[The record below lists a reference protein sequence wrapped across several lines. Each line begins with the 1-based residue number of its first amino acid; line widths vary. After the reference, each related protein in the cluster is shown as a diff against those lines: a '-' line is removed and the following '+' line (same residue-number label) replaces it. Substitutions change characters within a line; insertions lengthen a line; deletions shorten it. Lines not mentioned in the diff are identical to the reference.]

1 MSIAYEIR
9 RRARLIVGPVLGIS
23 LCAYFAYHLVQGDRG
38 LTAWLRLTQ
47 QVRDA
52 RTTLAAVEAERS
64 TLERRGNLP
73 RPRPPGR
80 AVPDK
85 PARSEPNRAT
95 PSRAV
100 RLTKHPG
107 P

>member
-1 MSIAYEIR
+1 MSIVFEIR

-52 RTTLAAVEAERS
+52 RVTLAAAEAERK
-64 TLERRGNLP
+64 TLERRVDLL
-73 RPRPPGR
+73 RPEHLDRDMLDER
-80 AVPDK
+80 
-85 PARSEPNRAT
+85 ARSQLNLVAPNE
-95 PSRAV
+95 V
-100 RLTKHPG
+100 VIFNTK
-107 P
+107 